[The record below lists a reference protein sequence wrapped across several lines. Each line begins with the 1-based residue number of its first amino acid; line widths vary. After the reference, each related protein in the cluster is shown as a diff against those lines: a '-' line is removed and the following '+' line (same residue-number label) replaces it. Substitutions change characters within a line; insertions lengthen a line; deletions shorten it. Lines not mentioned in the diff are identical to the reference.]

1 MFTYL
6 LWSHENFK
14 VCILSAHEN
23 FRDIQQ
29 WTLVAIDDYLVFW
42 WRLLP
47 MYADHSLCLM
57 TFKNLLIFE
66 LLFYGDSLFFR
77 LLTGR
82 VLDKNWSTKEETLL
96 QWKNYQM
103 TLTQVWHFP
112 LDKKW
117 ATLEFD
123 FKVWEEVIYSVEDNL
138 S

>member
-1 MFTYL
+1 
-6 LWSHENFK
+6 
-14 VCILSAHEN
+14 
-23 FRDIQQ
+23 
-29 WTLVAIDDYLVFW
+29 
-42 WRLLP
+42 

-103 TLTQVWHFP
+103 TLTQV
-112 LDKKW
+112 
-117 ATLEFD
+117 
-123 FKVWEEVIYSVEDNL
+123 
-138 S
+138 